1 MARKPQSPQSPKP
14 QKAINLAL
22 QGGGAHG
29 AFTWG
34 VLDALLEDGRCQFE
48 GISGT
53 SAGSMNA
60 VVMLDGLLEGGP
72 DRAREQ
78 LAEFW
83 FGVSQAGAPLS
94 TVGQGP
100 FGYFSGNTLSNA
112 WPVQD
117 WMRLWGNWWSAAA
130 QGTTYHPLRD
140 LLERQIDFERVRACT
155 GTHLFLAAT
164 DVNSGNVRVFQRH
177 EVTSD
182 VLLASACL
190 PYLFPAVEIED
201 KHYWDGGYMG
211 NPVLYPFFYQ
221 TQTRDILIV
230 HVNPI
235 ERTDVPDGTQEV
247 MERLNEITFN
257 ASLLREM
264 RAIAFVQKLLE
275 EDWLKPEYRDRL
287 KYILLHSIRAD
298 DALGDLSS
306 SSKLVTD
313 WNFIQMLKERGRKA
327 AQEWMGAHHDDI
339 GVRGT
344 VDIRREFLRDQSI

>member
-1 MARKPQSPQSPKP
+1 MTKTPSPSSKP
-14 QKAINLAL
+14 INLAL

-34 VLDALLEDGRCQFE
+34 VLDALLEDGRCRFE

-60 VVMLDGLLEGGP
+60 VVMLGGLLEGGTEM
-72 DRAREQ
+72 ARER
-78 LAEFW
+78 LAQFW
-83 FGVSQAGAPLS
+83 FGVSQAGSPMS

-100 FGYFSGNTLSNA
+100 LGMLPGGAFGA
-112 WPVQD
+112 VWPVQD
-117 WMRLWGNWWSAAA
+117 WMRVWGTWWQAAT
-130 QGTTYHPLRD
+130 QGSSYHPLRD
-140 LLERQIDFERVRACT
+140 LLEQHVDFERLRACRDV
-155 GTHLFLAAT
+155 HVFIAAT
-164 DVNSGNVRVFQRH
+164 DVNNGNVRVFRTG
-177 EVTSD
+177 ELSSSV
-182 VLLASACL
+182 VLASACL
-190 PYLFPAVEIED
+190 PYLFPAVEVGGR
-201 KHYWDGGYMG
+201 HFWDGGYMG
-211 NPVLYPFFYQ
+211 NPVLYPFFYE
-221 TQTRDILIV
+221 TATRDILIV

-235 ERTDVPDGTQEV
+235 ERKDVPDQPQEV

-298 DALGDLSS
+298 EALGDLSS
-306 SSKLVTD
+306 SSKLMTD

-327 AQEWMGAHHDDI
+327 GKAWLKRHYADI

-344 VDIRREFLRDQSI
+344 VDIRREFLRDDPNM